1 MATGIY
7 NPQGRQTYGQPRQ
20 QGSYGG
26 SDAWGNTK
34 TPQPSSGDYWSGPAF
49 GGSMRNRTNAQ
60 PTNFA
65 TTNTPQT
72 NAPQS
77 NQTNVDWYNNW
88 QNVNNSPTFPSTQTG
103 QQTINNRPGM
113 PASQGTG
120 QGQGFTW
127 SPPSWV
133 MGQNQAGWATPEM
146 TQALQNYGQILPY
159 VQLQQNSY
167 QYTND
172 FNENQRRW
180 DNQFGWQQNTDQ
192 FNMNLAAQQQQM
204 ADWVARNQQR
214 NWETQFG
221 LDQEMGRGYLNLAGD
236 TLRSEDAYRQGQLGV
251 ARDQNR
257 IDEMYKRGQLS
268 NEQYANE
275 SQRIYQT
282 GQLAQAANELRSE
295 DWYRRAQAN
304 IAQSANTIDQMWKSG
319 QLSNQQR
326 EIALAE
332 LTQAQTNTFRNAQL
346 AQEAALAREQ
356 MANQVRI
363 ANMQAFGRAQTPNA
377 RFVRSW

>member
-1 MATGIY
+1 MTSSIY
-7 NPQGRQTYGQPRQ
+7 NPQGRQTYGQPKQ
-20 QGSYGG
+20 QTYYG
-26 SDAWGNTK
+26 SDAWGSTK
-34 TPQPSSGDYWSGPAF
+34 TAQPSSGDYWSGPAF

-60 PTNFA
+60 PTNYA

-72 NAPQS
+72 TAPQS
-77 NQTNVDWYNNW
+77 NQTNTDWYNNW
-88 QNVNNSPTFPSTQTG
+88 TGTNNQPTFPSTQTG

-113 PASQGTG
+113 PAAQGTG
-120 QGQGFTW
+120 PGQSFTW
-127 SPPSWV
+127 SPPSW
-133 MGQNQAGWATPEM
+133 MGGLDQGGWGSDAM
-146 TQALQNYGQILPY
+146 TKAMQNYQGVLPY

-192 FNMNLAAQQQQM
+192 FNMNLAAQQQQL
-204 ADWVARNQQR
+204 ADWVARNQQQ
-214 NWETQFG
+214 NWQTQFG

-236 TLRSEDAYRQGQLGV
+236 TLRSEDAYRQGQLG
-251 ARDQNR
+251 
-257 IDEMYKRGQLS
+257 
-268 NEQYANE
+268 NERFANE
-275 SQRIYQT
+275 SQRMYQQ
-282 GQLAQAANELRSE
+282 GQLSQAANELQSE
-295 DWYRRAQAN
+295 DWYRRQQAGIAQA
-304 IAQSANTIDQMWKSG
+304 ANQIDQMWKSG

-332 LTQAQTNTFRNAQL
+332 LTQGQNEAFRRSQL
-346 AQEAALAREQ
+346 SQEAALAREQ